1 MPLVVNNFQVKI
13 GSMPLSFTGSIYLSP
28 NNGNASGLTASCSGC
43 GCGDFSG
50 IRIDLANGNMYDLNL
65 ILGGGKTPIL
75 AASLQAQLANPFDYW
90 QAMLVPNKAVDA
102 LDCCSFSPQIEMVF
116 DSSGNLQSAYDNA
129 RPRGTSARL
138 IGTLQNQLDGLK
150 ATNAQLQGLVNAL
163 RAQVEY
169 LNGGSSNG
177 SPEDKN
183 DALLASLI
191 GGGPIGGACK
201 PVAEAR
207 TAGTFMSVPPS
218 GGGCSSC

>member
-1 MPLVVNNFQVKI
+1 MA
-13 GSMPLSFTGSIYLSP
+13 FTGSIYLSP

-65 ILGGGKTPIL
+65 ILGGIKTPIL
-75 AASLQAQLANPFDYW
+75 SASLQAQLANPYDYW

-102 LDCCSFSPQIEMVF
+102 LDCCAFSPQIEMVF

-138 IGTLQNQLDGLK
+138 IGTLQNQIAGLQSR
-150 ATNAQLQGLVNAL
+150 NLQLQGLVNAL
-163 RAQVEY
+163 RAEVEY

-177 SPEDKN
+177 SPENKN

-191 GGGPIGGACK
+191 GGGAIGGNCK
-201 PVAEAR
+201 PAAVPT
-207 TAGTFMSVPPS
+207 TAGTWQSVPTSS
-218 GGGCSSC
+218 GCATC